1 MVLIEF
7 FFVILLRIKTLFG
20 KCKFEKS
27 DEIGKLANRKPVIM
41 NFSVIH

>member
-1 MVLIEF
+1 MILIEF

-20 KCKFEKS
+20 KYKFEKS
-27 DEIGKLANRKPVIM
+27 DEISKLENRNPVII